1 MVTGTRSPAVLGWS
15 VRTVV
20 PKVGVVE
27 SWKSYWV
34 VPVTGAHENA
44 GVRLVIVEPLAG
56 ETMDGTAAGRDWT
69 VNDCI
74 AEFGLVTGNVVLTL
88 Q

>member
-1 MVTGTRSPAVLGWS
+1 MVMGTRSPAVLGWS

-34 VPVTGAHENA
+34 VPVTGAQENA
-44 GVRLVIVEPLAG
+44 GVVLSIDEPLAG
-56 ETMDGTAAGRDWT
+56 ETMAGTAPAIAWT
-69 VNDCI
+69 VNDSI
-74 AEFGLVTGNVVLTL
+74 GVYGLVTGEVVLTL